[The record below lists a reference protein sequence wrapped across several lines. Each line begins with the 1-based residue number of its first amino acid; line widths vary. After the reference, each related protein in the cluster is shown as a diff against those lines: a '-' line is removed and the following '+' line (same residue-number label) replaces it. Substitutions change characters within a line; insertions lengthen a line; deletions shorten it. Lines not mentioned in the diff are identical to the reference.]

1 MKLIFTFLFGLI
13 TIFSCTTQIKKENEQ
28 TTPPHLRELKKEKQQ
43 NSRSYLDNG
52 DFQKG
57 TYPKSKYWG
66 SYDQLRGEVH
76 YSRNF
81 NNNNNNLVAEVNSKN
96 SLTQELR
103 NLVVGKKYTL
113 GFKAS
118 RAVPVWNSDAPP
130 PKIVSGK
137 ILIDEGKSLNTL
149 FSKKGAF
156 DLQPMYFEFIATKS
170 NPKLVIEYVGE
181 SYTNFGIVLD
191 DIRINEGSKET
202 YYFSAPKKITKSG
215 KLYFKDN
222 FIFVNDVNEGVHI
235 INNQNPKS
243 PKKTAFLNIPGNTDV
258 SIKGDYL
265 FANSHS
271 DLVVYDIKNIEN
283 IIYTGT
289 VKNVFRQ
296 QMVPLE
302 VEEFADPVFNIDEQV
317 HESEERSTS
326 ESDNTGKS
334 GSMAR
339 FKIIDNYL
347 YVIGATD
354 LTLFD
359 IGFISKDKLPVKI
372 KTIQIGRDIET
383 VFKLNSNLFIGS
395 RSGMF
400 IYDVSDPLF
409 PKFTSSFVHFKA
421 CDPVV
426 ADGNY
431 AYVTLRAGSQC
442 GTTLESQLQIIDIK
456 NIKKP
461 KLLVTYPLENPY
473 GLGVHKDFLFIC
485 DGTNGLQVF
494 DKSDPTNLKQL
505 AHFKGIE
512 SYDVIPLSK
521 SLLMI
526 GDNSLVQY
534 EFADQK
540 NLNLLSRFK
549 LD

>member
-1 MKLIFTFLFGLI
+1 MKIILIVLI
-13 TIFSCTTQIKKENEQ
+13 GSISILYN
-28 TTPPHLRELKKEKQQ
+28 LIELKEEKQQ
-43 NSRSYLDNG
+43 THLPYLENG
-52 DFQKG
+52 DFEKG
-57 TYPKSKYWG
+57 KGSDYWG
-66 SYDQLRGEVH
+66 SSAKIHAEGN
-76 YSRNF
+76 YSIGY
-81 NNNNNNLVAEVNSKN
+81 NNRVADVSSKN

-118 RAVPVWNSDAPP
+118 RAVPYFPGDPHPP
-130 PKIVSGK
+130 EIVYGR
-137 ILIDEGKSLNTL
+137 INIDKGKSLNTL
-149 FSKKGAF
+149 FSKKGIF
-156 DLQPMYFEFIATKS
+156 DLQPIYFEFIATKS
-170 NPKLVIEYVGE
+170 NPKLVIEYVGD
-181 SYTNFGIVLD
+181 TPTHFGIVLD
-191 DIRINEGSKET
+191 DLKINEGSQERFIWPER
-202 YYFSAPKKITKSG
+202 YYSEAPKKIKKSG
-215 KLYFKDN
+215 KLYYKDN
-222 FIFVNDVNEGVHI
+222 FIFVNDVNEGVHVI
-235 INNQNPKS
+235 DNQNPEN
-243 PKKTAFLNIPGNTDV
+243 PKKIAFLNILGNTDV

-265 FANSHS
+265 FANSYS
-271 DLVVYDIKNIEN
+271 DLVVFDISTLKNIILIGTLKYVFHDNNPIPTGEMIDYYQMPRTSWLSWIFGTNRNYSPDIN
-283 IIYTGT
+283 ITEET
-289 VKNVFRQ
+289 VN
-296 QMVPLE
+296 P
-302 VEEFADPVFNIDEQV
+302 
-317 HESEERSTS
+317 
-326 ESDNTGKS
+326 GKS

-372 KTIQIGRDIET
+372 KTIEIGRDIET

-426 ADGNY
+426 ADENY

-505 AHFKGIE
+505 AHFKDIE

>member
-13 TIFSCTTQIKKENEQ
+13 TVFSCTTQIKKENEQ
-28 TTPPHLRELKKEKQQ
+28 TTLPHLTELKKEKQQ

-66 SYDQLRGEVH
+66 SYEQLRGELH

-81 NNNNNNLVAEVNSKN
+81 NNNNNLVAEVNSKN

-359 IGFISKDKLPVKI
+359 IGFISKDKLAVKI

-426 ADGNY
+426 ADENY

-505 AHFKGIE
+505 AHFKDIE

>member
-28 TTPPHLRELKKEKQQ
+28 TTPPHLTELKKEKQQ

-66 SYDQLRGEVH
+66 SYEQLRGELH

-81 NNNNNNLVAEVNSKN
+81 NNNNNLVAEVNSKN

-302 VEEFADPVFNIDEQV
+302 VEEFPDPVFNIDEQV

-400 IYDVSDPLF
+400 IYDVRDPLF
-409 PKFTSSFVHFKA
+409 PRFTSSFVHFKA

-426 ADGNY
+426 ADENY

-505 AHFKGIE
+505 AHFKDIE

>member
-1 MKLIFTFLFGLI
+1 M
-13 TIFSCTTQIKKENEQ
+13 
-28 TTPPHLRELKKEKQQ
+28 
-43 NSRSYLDNG
+43 
-52 DFQKG
+52 
-57 TYPKSKYWG
+57 
-66 SYDQLRGEVH
+66 
-76 YSRNF
+76 
-81 NNNNNNLVAEVNSKN
+81 
-96 SLTQELR
+96 
-103 NLVVGKKYTL
+103 
-113 GFKAS
+113 
-118 RAVPVWNSDAPP
+118 
-130 PKIVSGK
+130 
-137 ILIDEGKSLNTL
+137 
-149 FSKKGAF
+149 
-156 DLQPMYFEFIATKS
+156 
-170 NPKLVIEYVGE
+170 
-181 SYTNFGIVLD
+181 
-191 DIRINEGSKET
+191 
-202 YYFSAPKKITKSG
+202 
-215 KLYFKDN
+215 
-222 FIFVNDVNEGVHI
+222 
-235 INNQNPKS
+235 
-243 PKKTAFLNIPGNTDV
+243 
-258 SIKGDYL
+258 
-265 FANSHS
+265 
-271 DLVVYDIKNIEN
+271 
-283 IIYTGT
+283 
-289 VKNVFRQ
+289 KNVFRQ

-426 ADGNY
+426 ADENY

-505 AHFKGIE
+505 AHFKDIE

>member
-28 TTPPHLRELKKEKQQ
+28 TTPPHLTELKKEKQQ

-66 SYDQLRGEVH
+66 SYEQLRGELH

-81 NNNNNNLVAEVNSKN
+81 NNNNNLVAEVNSKN

-302 VEEFADPVFNIDEQV
+302 VEEFPDPVFNIDEQV

-426 ADGNY
+426 ADENY